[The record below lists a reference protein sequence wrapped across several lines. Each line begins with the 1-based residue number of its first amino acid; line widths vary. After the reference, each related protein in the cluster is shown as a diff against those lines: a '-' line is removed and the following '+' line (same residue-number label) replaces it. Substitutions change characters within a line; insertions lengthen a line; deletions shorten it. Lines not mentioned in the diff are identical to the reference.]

1 MDKILTLSVP
11 VKEKF
16 FALMDK
22 NKIGLVDYP
31 NFLEVIQL
39 SSANK
44 LKKTDM
50 SDNFDWENGIIDKL
64 KMWILT

>member
-1 MDKILTLSVP
+1 MTLSEP
-11 VKEKF
+11 VKEKL

-22 NKIGLVDYP
+22 NEIGLVDYP

-44 LKKTDM
+44 LKQGNLN
-50 SDNFDWENGIIDKL
+50 DNFDWENGIIDK
-64 KMWILT
+64 IR